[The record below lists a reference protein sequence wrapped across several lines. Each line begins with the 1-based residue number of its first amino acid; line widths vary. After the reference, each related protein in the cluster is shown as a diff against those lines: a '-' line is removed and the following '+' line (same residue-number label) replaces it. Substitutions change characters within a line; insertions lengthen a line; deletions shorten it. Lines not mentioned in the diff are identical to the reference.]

1 MLGDDGQ
8 MCSNRSR
15 MTITSPDSKPQEGRF
30 AQTHWSVVL
39 RAGRGTEEE
48 RREAVERLC
57 RTYWKPL
64 YYFLRGSGRTREE
77 AEDVVQEFFV
87 QLLDGRLLASAD
99 PAKGKFRTLILTALR
114 NEESSL
120 LRAERALKRGGGI
133 TLVPLDVAQAEEGWQ
148 AREHLSPAAEYDR
161 AWATA
166 LLDRAGARVK
176 LEYEDEGKAALFGEL
191 FPRITGGKAAD
202 RLVEA
207 AARLGMS
214 ETAVRT
220 AASRMRRRYADAM
233 RAEVAATVGV
243 GDPADCQDEMRYLL
257 DCFS

>member
-1 MLGDDGQ
+1 
-8 MCSNRSR
+8 
-15 MTITSPDSKPQEGRF
+15 MTITPQQPKSQQGRF

-39 RAGRGTEEE
+39 RASQGTPEE
-48 RREAVERLC
+48 RREAVERLG

-64 YYFLRGSGRTREE
+64 YFFLRGNGRTVED

-114 NEESSL
+114 NVEASMIPS
-120 LRAERALKRGGGI
+120 ERAQKRGGGMA
-133 TLVPLDVAQAEEGWQ
+133 LAPLEVAQVEEDWQ

-166 LLDRAGARVK
+166 LLDRAGARLK
-176 LEYEDEGKAALFGEL
+176 MEYEEEGKAALFAEL

-207 AARLGMS
+207 AGRLDMS
-214 ETAVRT
+214 EVAVRT
-220 AASRMRRRYADAM
+220 AASRLRRRYADAM

-243 GDPADCQDEMRYLL
+243 GDAADCQDEMRYLL

>member
-1 MLGDDGQ
+1 
-8 MCSNRSR
+8 
-15 MTITSPDSKPQEGRF
+15 MTITPPEPRSKEGRF
-30 AQTHWSVVL
+30 AQTHWSVVM
-39 RAGRGTEEE
+39 RAGHGTEEE

-64 YYFLRGSGRTREE
+64 YYFLRGIGRSREE

-99 PAKGKFRTLILTALR
+99 PSKGKFRTLILTALR
-114 NEESSL
+114 NVEASM
-120 LRAERALKRGGGI
+120 LRSERAQKRGGGI

-166 LLDRAGARVK
+166 LLDRAGARVRF
-176 LEYEDEGKAALFGEL
+176 EYEEEGKAALFEEL

-202 RLVEA
+202 RLA
-207 AARLGMS
+207 DAGLRLGMS
-214 ETAVRT
+214 EIAVRT

-243 GDPADCQDEMRYLL
+243 GDAADCQDEMRYLL